1 MLRWRFHENVRI
13 CAIPAVAFLVIICG
27 SYAQRRGLLANPAPA
42 SRPAATGNRSASGKV
57 VLYAAVGAE
66 LTQYDVDV
74 DTATLV
80 KRGSIMLPANVQEAV
95 AHPSRQYLYIAWSN
109 GGPSHNPPRRCA
121 PQG

>member
-1 MLRWRFHENVRI
+1 MKKRL
-13 CAIPAVAFLVIICG
+13 CAIPMLAVCTLVFGI
-27 SYAQRRGLLANPAPA
+27 YAQHAALLANPDFA
-42 SRPAATGNRSASGKV
+42 SGPAASGNGSASGRV

-80 KRGSIMLPANVQEAV
+80 KRGSITLPANVQEAV

-109 GGPSHNPPRRCA
+109 GPRTKW
-121 PQG
+121 